1 MTSFLASSTV
11 DRDLDKRIPYERH
24 QHGNPH
30 AVADADLPP
39 LKPSWAGG
47 KFGQAAKQALDASAL
62 ASSQK
67 GPPGA
72 LYALA
77 WLWLAWG

>member
-1 MTSFLASSTV
+1 M

-24 QHGNPH
+24 QHGIPH
-30 AVADADLPP
+30 AAADADLPP

-47 KFGQAAKQALDASAL
+47 KFGQAAKQQQQALDASAL